1 MTKTLFSFFVIVLL
15 HNIGVA
21 QSYTSYFTGDVSD
34 TVVSPLGGTCMMGGA
49 TENDDAM
56 KWFLERSGGG
66 DVLVIRASGSNGY
79 NDYLYSELGV
89 SVNSVETIVFHDGQ
103 AALDSY
109 VLEQIANA
117 EAIWMA
123 GGNQWNYVDY
133 WRDSQISQIINE
145 NIANKNI
152 VIGGTSAGMA
162 VLGGIYFTAQFGTI
176 TSTTALQ
183 NPYNNTLTISRDSFF
198 NVPFLQNTITDTHY
212 DDPDRRGRHVAFL
225 ARAVKDWG
233 VNAKGIACDEYTSVC
248 IDNDGKAYVF
258 GNFPNSDDNVY
269 FLQVNCFAPSEPEFC
284 EAGYDLN
291 WVRNDQAI
299 KVYRIKGDASGSKY
313 LDLNNWEEGNG
324 GIWEDWY
331 VEDGTLNTNSGDPID
346 IVACEFSST
355 QNILEEQIEF
365 FPNPLT
371 DDFLQIKNEAHQ
383 IDRVEVFD
391 AQGKKIFK
399 GNKKQYI
406 YKIDFSNFPSGVFFV
421 KVFSNDSFL
430 TKKIIR

>member
-1 MTKTLFSFFVIVLL
+1 MIKFFFSILVVVLL
-15 HNIGVA
+15 QNFSIA
-21 QSYTSYFTGDVSD
+21 QSYTSYFTGDVAD
-34 TVVSPLGGTCMMGGA
+34 AVATPLGGTCVMGGA

-56 KWFLERSGGG
+56 RWFLERSGGG
-66 DVLVIRASGSNGY
+66 DILVIRASGSDGY
-79 NDYLYSELGV
+79 NDYLFSELGI
-89 SVNSVETIVFHDGQ
+89 SVNSVETIVFNNEQ
-103 AALDSY
+103 AALDTY

-133 WRDSQISQIINE
+133 WRGNQVSQIINE

-212 DDPDRRGRHVAFL
+212 DDPDRRGRHITFL

-233 VNAKGIACDEYTSVC
+233 INAKGIACDEYTSVC
-248 IDNDGKAYVF
+248 IDNDGKAYTF
-258 GNFPNSDDNVY
+258 GDFPNSNDNIY
-269 FLQVNCFAPSEPEFC
+269 FLQVNCFSPNEPELC

-291 WVRNDQAI
+291 WIRNNQAV
-299 KVYRIKGDASGSKY
+299 KVYHIKAEATGSKY
-313 LDLNNWEEGNG
+313 FNLNNWEEGSG
-324 GIWEDWY
+324 GVWENWY
-331 VEDGTLNTNSGDPID
+331 VEDGTLTTFSGDPID
-346 IVACEFSST
+346 VIGCEFSST
-355 QNILEEQIEF
+355 QNILEEQIDF

-371 DDFLQIKNEAHQ
+371 GDFLQIKNNTHQ
-383 IDRVEVFD
+383 IDRVEIFD
-391 AQGKKIFK
+391 ALGKNIFEED
-399 GNKKQYI
+399 KKQYI
-406 YKIDFSNFPSGVFFV
+406 YKIDFSTFPPGTYFV

>member
-1 MTKTLFSFFVIVLL
+1 MKLLLSILAIVLL
-15 HNIGVA
+15 QYFSFA
-21 QSYTSYFTGDVSD
+21 QSYTSYFTGDVAD
-34 TVVSPLGGTCMMGGA
+34 AVVTPLGGTCMMGGA

-66 DVLVIRASGSNGY
+66 DILVIRASGSDGY
-79 NDYLYSELGV
+79 NDYLFSELGIP
-89 SVNSVETIVFHDGQ
+89 VNSVETIIFHDAL
-103 AALDSY
+103 AASDSY

-133 WRDSQISQIINE
+133 WRNNQVSQIINE

-212 DDPDRRGRHVAFL
+212 DDPDRKGRHVAFL

-233 VNAKGIACDEYTSVC
+233 INAKGIACDEYTSVC

-258 GNFPNSDDNVY
+258 GSFPNSDDNVY
-269 FLQVNCFAPSEPEFC
+269 FLQVNCFAPNEPELC
-284 EAGYDLN
+284 DAGYDLN
-291 WVRNDQAI
+291 WVRNNQAI
-299 KVYRIKGDASGSKY
+299 KVYHLKGDVTGSKY
-313 LDLNNWEEGNG
+313 FDLNNWEEGSG
-324 GIWEDWY
+324 GVWENWY
-331 VEDGTLNTNSGDPID
+331 VENGTLNINSGDPFD

-355 QNILEEQIEF
+355 KNTLTEQIEF

-371 DDFLQIKNEAHQ
+371 DIFLHIKNEIHQ
-383 IDRVEVFD
+383 IDSVEIFD
-391 AQGKKIFK
+391 AQGKKIFRE
-399 GNKKQYI
+399 NKKQYI
-406 YKIDFSNFPSGVFFV
+406 YKVDFSNFSSGVFFV
-421 KVFSNDSFL
+421 KVFSNGSLL
-430 TKKIIR
+430 TKKIVR

>member
-1 MTKTLFSFFVIVLL
+1 MKFFLSTLAIVLL
-15 HNIGVA
+15 QNFSFA
-21 QSYTSYFTGDVSD
+21 QSFTSYFTGDVSD
-34 TVVSPLGGTCMMGGA
+34 ATVSPLGGTCMMGGA

-66 DVLVIRASGSNGY
+66 DILVIRASGSDGY

-89 SVNSVETIVFHDGQ
+89 AVNSVETIVFHDAL
-103 AALDSY
+103 AASDNY

-133 WRDSQISQIINE
+133 WRDSQVSQIINE

-212 DDPDRRGRHVAFL
+212 DDPDRKGRHVAFL
-225 ARAVKDWG
+225 ARALKDWE
-233 VNAKGIACDEYTSVC
+233 VDVKGIACDEYTSVC
-248 IDNDGKAYVF
+248 IDNDGKAYTF
-258 GNFPNSDDNVY
+258 GGFPNNDDNVY
-269 FLQVNCFAPSEPEFC
+269 FLQVNCFAPAEPELC

-291 WVRNDQAI
+291 WIRNNQAV
-299 KVYRIKGDASGSKY
+299 KVYHVKADATGTKY
-313 LDLNNWEEGNG
+313 FDLNNWEEGSG
-324 GIWEDWY
+324 GIWENWY
-331 VEDGTLNTNSGDPID
+331 VENGTLNTTSGDPID
-346 IVACEFSST
+346 IIACEFSST
-355 QNILEEQIEF
+355 QNILAEQIEF

-371 DDFLQIKNEAHQ
+371 DDFLQIKNDIHL
-383 IDRVEVFD
+383 IDSVEIFD
-391 AQGKKIFK
+391 AQGKKVFEK
-399 GNKKQYI
+399 NKKQDI
-406 YKIDFSNFPSGVFFV
+406 YTIDFSNFPSGVFFV

-430 TKKIIR
+430 TKKIVR